1 LTLTSKRGIE
11 FRQGRPISM
20 ADEQRTYIVKKRD
33 LADII
38 HLEDAGALE
47 VFLQNPLG
55 VIAQAT
61 VEFFSHGPKALVG
74 PGVRIVQGALKG
86 NLFKRLAME
95 VEDLRKKGKIDENF
109 GETKYG
115 FQSWVELLSII
126 DEDTPDEDRLE
137 ALKAMFYSINKV
149 NATDAE
155 QILGYQL
162 FQIAKKLTSNEL
174 LVLKAAYELR
184 NEGKTTVTGQGAFR
198 DWAQAVSGHLGHSL
212 ISLIDHADRALV
224 ENQLLTDRFHGDRS
238 GISWPN
244 WRLTDLGLRFCE
256 NIERY
261 KVQKRP

>member
-1 LTLTSKRGIE
+1 
-11 FRQGRPISM
+11 M
-20 ADEQRTYIVKKRD
+20 ADEGQTYVVKKRD

-47 VFLQNPLG
+47 VFLQNPLA
-55 VIAQAT
+55 VIAQMT
-61 VEFFSHGPKALVG
+61 VEFFSRGPKALVG

-95 VEDLRKKGKIDENF
+95 VEDLRKKGKIDDNF
-109 GETKYG
+109 GERKYG
-115 FQSWVELLSII
+115 FQSWVELLSIM

-174 LVLKAAYELR
+174 LVLKAVYELR
-184 NEGKTTVTGQGAFR
+184 SEDKTRTGHGGFR
-198 DWAQAVSGHLGHSL
+198 EWAQAVSGHLGHSL
-212 ISLIDHADRALV
+212 TSLIEHADKALV
-224 ENQLLTDRFHGDRS
+224 ENQLLSDRFLPDRS
-238 GISWPN
+238 GIQWLN

-261 KVQKRP
+261 KVEKRPQ

>member
-1 LTLTSKRGIE
+1 
-11 FRQGRPISM
+11 M
-20 ADEQRTYIVKKRD
+20 ADERQTYVVKKRD

-47 VFLQNPLG
+47 AFLQNPLA

-61 VEFFSHGPKALVG
+61 VEFFSRGPKALVG
-74 PGVRIVQGALKG
+74 PGVRVVQGALKG
-86 NLFKRLAME
+86 NLFKQLAME
-95 VEDLRKKGKIDENF
+95 VEDLRKKGEIDDNF
-109 GETKYG
+109 GERKYG

-126 DEDTPDEDRLE
+126 DEETPDEDRLE

-162 FQIAKKLTSNEL
+162 FRIAKKLTSNEL
-174 LVLKAAYELR
+174 LVLKAVYELR
-184 NEGKTTVTGQGAFR
+184 NEGKTGRTGYGPFR

-212 ISLIDHADRALV
+212 ISLIEHAEKALV
-224 ENQLLTDRFHGDRS
+224 ENQLLTDRSHGDR
-238 GISWPN
+238 GAIYWQN

-261 KVQKRP
+261 KVEKRP